1 MTINDS
7 NKNNHSH
14 NRKSLLH
21 NALGSATAGIV
32 SRTCTHPL
40 DTVRDDKFHMIRV
53 VIVIVVFV
61 VVVDAVGVVCKYLY
75 LCIVR
80 ADYLAKVFSIR
91 LSCQL

>member
-7 NKNNHSH
+7 NKDNHSH
-14 NRKSLLH
+14 NHKRLLH

-53 VIVIVVFV
+53 VIVIVV
-61 VVVDAVGVVCKYLY
+61 VVDAVGVVCKYLY